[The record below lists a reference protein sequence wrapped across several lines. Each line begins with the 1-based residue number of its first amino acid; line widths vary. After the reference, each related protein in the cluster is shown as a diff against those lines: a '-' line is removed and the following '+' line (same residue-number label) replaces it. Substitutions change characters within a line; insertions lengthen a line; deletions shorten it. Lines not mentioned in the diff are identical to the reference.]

1 MHAIGRYIRDQSASL
16 DVVLL
21 QELWMRPDHDVIQS
35 YLDQV
40 GPVTRAANKTSMM
53 FSQSRRRPLLGHL
66 D

>member
-1 MHAIGRYIRDQSASL
+1 MHAIGRYIRDESASL

-40 GPVTRAANKTSMM
+40 CKVIFKT
-53 FSQSRRRPLLGHL
+53 LLRL
-66 D
+66 KTLC

>member
-40 GPVTRAANKTSMM
+40 GHVTRAANKPSMM
-53 FSQSRRRPLLGHL
+53 FSQSHRRPLLGRFS
-66 D
+66 

>member
-1 MHAIGRYIRDQSASL
+1 MHAIGRYIRDESASL

-40 GPVTRAANKTSMM
+40 CHATFKVI
-53 FSQSRRRPLLGHL
+53 
-66 D
+66 